1 MQPTSMEES
10 HSIACLKHGDLEGL
24 NWLMQRYQLQAIRAA
39 YLIARDRD
47 VAEDIVQGAFVR
59 LVSKIDQYDTQRSF
73 GAWFFRIV
81 VNDALMFLRKQQREV
96 PLEADGEEPEQDLLK
111 YLHDPHPDPETL
123 VADEETRRAVWKAM
137 GQLTAEQRA
146 ALVQRYYLGMSEA
159 EMSLEM
165 KRPAGTVK
173 WLVHEARK
181 RLAQLL
187 RPELRPAADSK
198 HGVDEGK

>member
-24 NWLMQRYQLQAIRAA
+24 DWLMQRYQLQAIRAA
-39 YLIARDRD
+39 FLIVRDRD

-59 LVSKIDQYDTQRSF
+59 LVSKIDQYDAQRPF

-96 PLEADGEEPEQDLLK
+96 PLETDGEEPEQSLLK
-111 YLHDPHPDPETL
+111 YLQDPHPDPETL
-123 VADEETRRAVWKAM
+123 VADEETRWAVWRAM
-137 GQLTAEQRA
+137 GQLSAEQRA
-146 ALVQRYYLGMSEA
+146 AIVQRYYLGMSEA

-181 RLAQLL
+181 HLRRLLW
-187 RPELRPAADSK
+187 PEYRAGEDSQ
-198 HGVDEGK
+198 HVVDKGK